1 MEVYHLTSVLIVDN
15 KYSCEACG
23 RHVEAVKQI
32 SIKSLPDN
40 LIFHLKRFEYAF
52 DIGKRIKV
60 NDWFQFPREIDLF
73 PYTMGYI
80 EMQEKEIKR
89 SKEETEEIYELV
101 GVLVHTGTAESG
113 HYYSYIRDP
122 RPRDSVP
129 DPKVQWFEFNDSEV
143 KPWRIEELD
152 HWCFGGAELT
162 YDPAFFPEPPFK
174 SYSAYMLFY
183 RKRPKAFSL
192 PQVVPAVQLPPP
204 SLKAQVRRYNDYFI
218 RRYVIFGEDLSAF
231 VAKLLR
237 SMPQKETSRLEECEI
252 QQLDDHI
259 HDLYPLALSLLVYRL
274 VVSRMDFRLSVEKY
288 CDALKSAIRSS
299 PAARHYFYTWLL
311 KTPGCLKEL
320 LLTNINDK
328 ARLQSARLI
337 ASTLIGEEVAKPR
350 NYNPENGID
359 VLDLEVV
366 KTVIIDLTNLVYLA
380 GDNWRSWS
388 EYFETLTFIA
398 KDPDWAR
405 LIIEEN
411 TIANC
416 AYHFIHSIFPRGT
429 NAPRGFGRLKY
440 PDNDRI
446 RPNFKKVVALLAQLL
461 PYVMVPPSNPAE
473 ERNFVSL
480 DEPGLITDDEFE
492 LIFFEWENDYPLTH
506 VRRSSLNLFVHRLF
520 ETSCDVPDMV
530 IIIKWMLTESML
542 RENMSVQKAGILNSL
557 HRQADPSNLNTG
569 EALDVI
575 WKLLEENA
583 EVDERWRTL
592 FLQVI
597 RRLGT
602 WSEALRESFYGQ
614 EYLSFWKII
623 YDYDDEDFKEI
634 VIDNLPQ
641 IASQLMFS
649 NEAHVRDRT
658 AGWLQSLIPK
668 LAEDEEVET
677 VVVASIPNLYQRLIA
692 LTGLFL
698 DRKIIITERLPS
710 LLSVVVPVLQTLRLL
725 SVTFPF
731 LVTDNIDVVIEGM
744 YPYDMSTNSQV
755 SKRELNWCM
764 SLTITSTME
773 IAMVTSH
780 FYLANW

>member
-1 MEVYHLTSVLIVDN
+1 LTSVLIVDN

-23 RHVEAVKQI
+23 RHVDAVKQI

-52 DIGKRIKV
+52 DIGKRIKL

-73 PYTMGYI
+73 PYTMGHI
-80 EMQEKEIKR
+80 EMQEKGIER

-129 DPKVQWFEFNDSEV
+129 DPKIQWFEFNDSEV

-152 HWCFGGAELT
+152 HWCFGGQELT
-162 YDPAFFPEPPFK
+162 YDPTFYHEPPFK

-183 RKRPKAFSL
+183 RKRPKALSL
-192 PQVVPAVQLPPP
+192 LQVTPKVRLPPP
-204 SLKAQVRRYNDYFI
+204 CLKAQVQRYNDYFI

-237 SMPQKETSRLEECEI
+237 SMPQKDMSRLEECEI
-252 QQLDDHI
+252 QQLDDHT
-259 HDLYPLALSLLVYRL
+259 HDLYPLVLGLQVYRL
-274 VVSRMDFRLSVEKY
+274 VVSRMDFRSSVEKY
-288 CDALKSAIRSS
+288 CVALKSAIRSS
-299 PAARHYFYTWLL
+299 PAARHYFYTWLQ

-320 LLTNINDK
+320 LLTNLNDK
-328 ARLQSARLI
+328 ARSHSAQLI
-337 ASTLIGEEVAKPR
+337 ASTLIGDEVAKPR
-350 NYNPENGID
+350 SHNPENGID
-359 VLDLEVV
+359 LLDLEVV
-366 KTVIIDLTNLVYLA
+366 KNVIIDLTSLVYLA

-388 EYFETLTFIA
+388 EYFETLALIA

-405 LIIEEN
+405 LLIEEN

-416 AYHFIHSIFPRGT
+416 AYHFIHSIYPRGS
-429 NAPRGFGRLKY
+429 NVPRGFGRLKY

-446 RPNFKKVVALLAQLL
+446 RPNFKKVVTVIAQLL
-461 PYVMVPPSNPAE
+461 PHVMVPPSNPTE
-473 ERNFVSL
+473 ERNFLSL
-480 DEPGLITDDEFE
+480 NEPGLITDDEFE
-492 LIFFEWENDYPLTH
+492 LIFFEWDNDYSLAH

-520 ETSCDVPDMV
+520 ETSCDVPDVV

-542 RENMSVQKAGILNSL
+542 RENMSGQKMAILNAI
-557 HRQADPSNLNTG
+557 HRQADPTNINTG

-583 EVDERWRTL
+583 EENERWRAL
-592 FLQVI
+592 LLHVI
-597 RRLGT
+597 RRIAT

-614 EYLSFWKII
+614 EYLSFWKMI
-623 YDYDDEDFKEI
+623 YEYDDDDFKVI
-634 VIDNLPQ
+634 VINNLSQ

-649 NEAHVRDRT
+649 NEVHVRDRT
-658 AGWLQSLIPK
+658 AAWLQSLVPK

-677 VVVASIPNLYQRLIA
+677 VVLASIPNLYQRLVA
-692 LTGLFL
+692 QTEFFL

-710 LLSVVVPVLQTLRLL
+710 LMSVVVPVLQILRLL
-725 SVTFPF
+725 AATFPF
-731 LVTDNIDVVIEGM
+731 LVADNIDAVIEGM
-744 YPYDMSTNSQV
+744 TLTMCRLIPRSP
-755 SKRELNWCM
+755 RE
-764 SLTITSTME
+764 S
-773 IAMVTSH
+773 
-780 FYLANW
+780 

>member
-1 MEVYHLTSVLIVDN
+1 MLIVDN

-23 RHVEAVKQI
+23 RHVDAVKQI

-73 PYTMGYI
+73 PYTMGHI
-80 EMQEKEIKR
+80 EMQEKKIKR
-89 SKEETEEIYELV
+89 PKEETEEIYELV

-129 DPKVQWFEFNDSEV
+129 DPKVQWYEFNDSEV

-152 HWCFGGAELT
+152 HWCCGGHELT
-162 YDPAFFPEPPFK
+162 YDPTFYPEPPLK

-183 RKRPKAFSL
+183 RKRPKALSL
-192 PQVVPAVQLPPP
+192 PQAVPAVELPPP
-204 SLKAQVRRYNDYFI
+204 SLKAQVQRYNDYFI

-237 SMPQKETSRLEECEI
+237 SMPQKETSRLEDCEI

-259 HDLYPLALSLLVYRL
+259 HDLYPLVLGLQVYRL
-274 VVSRMDFRLSVEKY
+274 VVSRMDFRSSVEKY
-288 CDALKSAIRSS
+288 CVALKSAIRSS
-299 PAARHYFYTWLL
+299 PAARHYFYTWLQ

-320 LLTNINDK
+320 LLINLNDK
-328 ARLQSARLI
+328 ARLQSAQLI
-337 ASTLIGEEVAKPR
+337 SSALIGEEVAKPR
-350 NYNPENGID
+350 SHNPENGID

-366 KTVIIDLTNLVYLA
+366 KNVIVDLTSLVYLA

-388 EYFETLTFIA
+388 EYFESLALIA

-405 LIIEEN
+405 LMIEEN

-416 AYHFIHSIFPRGT
+416 AYHFIHSIFPRGS
-429 NAPRGFGRLKY
+429 NVPRGFGRLKY

-461 PYVMVPPSNPAE
+461 PHVMVPPSNPTE

-480 DEPGLITDDEFE
+480 DEPGLITDDEFG
-492 LIFFEWENDYPLTH
+492 LIFVEWENDYH
-506 VRRSSLNLFVHRLF
+506 VRRSSLNLFVTRLF

-542 RENMSVQKAGILNSL
+542 RENMAGQKIAILNAL
-557 HRQADPSNLNTG
+557 HRQADPNNLNAG

-575 WKLLEENA
+575 WKLLEENV
-583 EVDERWRTL
+583 EDERWRTL
-592 FLQVI
+592 VLQVI
-597 RRLGT
+597 KRIGT
-602 WSEALRESFYGQ
+602 WSETLRESFYGQ
-614 EYLSFWKII
+614 EYLSFWRII
-623 YDYDDEDFKEI
+623 YEYGDEDFKEI
-634 VIDNLPQ
+634 VIHNLPH

-649 NEAHVRDRT
+649 NEAHVRDQ
-658 AGWLQSLIPK
+658 AAAWLQSLVPK

-677 VVVASIPNLYQRLIA
+677 VVVGSIPSLSQRLVA
-692 LTGLFL
+692 QTEFFL
-698 DRKIIITERLPS
+698 DRKIIIAERLTS
-710 LLSVVVPVLQTLRLL
+710 LLSVVFPVLQTLRLI

-731 LVTDNIDVVIEGM
+731 LVNENMDVVIEGM
-744 YPYDMSTNSQV
+744 IFTICPIIPRSP
-755 SKRELNWCM
+755 RE
-764 SLTITSTME
+764 S
-773 IAMVTSH
+773 
-780 FYLANW
+780 